1 MKQKAIIVIG
11 MHRSGT
17 SAVSGLLDELG
28 VFMGKNLFA
37 PQENVNEKGF
47 FENAKVVDINDSL
60 FDALLGSWDDPFS
73 SNFDLKYP
81 DAYSEFELTTKKFIS
96 KEYDSYDLWGMK
108 DPRTSLH
115 LPFWDKVITGCNTS
129 PCYLMMLRNPI
140 EVVASIVKRDQFST
154 KKALILWI
162 NYTLSSYLFCASK
175 SLYILNFENLLASPE
190 SVMIDICK
198 KFDID
203 MPNKKGSTFIEAKL
217 RNHVNNSD
225 AVKKDELMMIA
236 YDLYTELSKPIVE
249 KEKIESI
256 KNQYLNYIEQFDEL
270 FKEHLQ
276 SVKSKEVHYRTLFY
290 KGYSS
295 LWWKISWPLRKLE
308 QALSKK

>member
-1 MKQKAIIVIG
+1 MNTKAIVVVG

-73 SNFDLKYP
+73 YNFELNYP
-81 DAYSEFELTTKKFIS
+81 DAYSEFELATKKFLS
-96 KEYDSYDLWGMK
+96 KEYASYELWGMK

-115 LPFWDKVITGCNTS
+115 LPFWDKMITDCNTL
-129 PCYLMMLRNPI
+129 PCYLMMLRNPL
-140 EVVASIVKRDQFST
+140 EVVASIVKRDEFSL

-162 NYTLSSYLFCASK
+162 NYTLSTYLFCSSK
-175 SLYILNFENLLASPE
+175 SLYILNFDSLLASPE
-190 SVMIDICK
+190 RVMTGICT
-198 KFDID
+198 KFNIE
-203 MPNKKGSTFIEAKL
+203 MPSKGTTFIEAKL
-217 RNHVNNSD
+217 RNHVDNSGD
-225 AVKKDELMMIA
+225 VKKDELMMVA
-236 YDLYTELSKPIVE
+236 CDLYTELSKPQVE
-249 KEKIESI
+249 KEKIERI
-256 KNQYLNYIEQFDEL
+256 KNRYVNYMEQFDEL

-276 SVKSKEVHYRTLFY
+276 SVKKDEIYYRTLFY
-290 KGYSS
+290 KAYNS

-308 QALSKK
+308 KSISRN

>member
-1 MKQKAIIVIG
+1 MNKKAIVVVG

-37 PQENVNEKGF
+37 PQKDVNEKGF

-73 SNFDLKYP
+73 YNFELKYP
-81 DAYSEFELTTKKFIS
+81 DVYRDFELTTKKFLS
-96 KEYDSYDLWGMK
+96 KEYASYDLWGMK

-115 LPFWDKVITGCNTS
+115 LPFWDEMIISSNTL
-129 PCYLMMLRNPI
+129 PCYLMMLRNPL
-140 EVVASIVKRDQFST
+140 EVVASIVKRDEFSM

-175 SLYILNFENLLASPE
+175 SLYILNFDSLLASPE
-190 SVMIDICK
+190 NVMTGICK

-203 MPNKKGSTFIEAKL
+203 VPQKESTFIEAKL
-217 RNHVNNSD
+217 RNHVENSD
-225 AVKKDELMMIA
+225 TVNKDELMMIA
-236 YDLYTELSKPIVE
+236 CDLYTELSKPLIE
-249 KEKIESI
+249 REKIEDI
-256 KNQYLNYIEQFDEL
+256 KKQYINYIEQFDEL
-270 FKEHLQ
+270 FKEHLK
-276 SVKSKEVHYRTLFY
+276 SVKKDEVYYRTLFY
-290 KGYSS
+290 KAYDS
-295 LWWKISWPLRKLE
+295 LWWRLSWPMRKLE
-308 QALSKK
+308 KTLSKN

>member
-1 MKQKAIIVIG
+1 MNKKAIVVVG

-37 PQENVNEKGF
+37 PQEDVNEKGF

-73 SNFDLKYP
+73 YNFESIYP
-81 DAYSEFELTTKKFIS
+81 DAYSEFELTTKDFLS
-96 KEYDSYDLWGMK
+96 KEYALYELWGMK

-115 LPFWDKVITGCNTS
+115 LPFWDKMITSSNTL
-129 PCYLMMLRNPI
+129 PCYLMMLRNPL
-140 EVVASIVKRDQFST
+140 EVVASIVKRDEFSR

-175 SLYILNFENLLASPE
+175 SLYILNFDSLLASPE
-190 SVMIDICK
+190 NVMTGICK
-198 KFDID
+198 KFNID
-203 MPNKKGSTFIEAKL
+203 MPKKGSTFIEAKL
-217 RNHVNNSD
+217 RNHVNKSGT
-225 AVKKDELMMIA
+225 VKKDELMMIA
-236 YDLYTELSKPIVE
+236 TDLYTELSKPVVE

-256 KNQYLNYIEQFDEL
+256 KNQYVNYIEQFDEL

-276 SVKSKEVHYRTLFY
+276 SVKKDEVHYRTLFY
-290 KGYSS
+290 KGYDS

-308 QALSKK
+308 QALSKN